1 MPSFSATN
9 RNTAR
14 HHRAH
19 LGWSTSLVAL
29 LVLGAM
35 LSLMVGGAGAATP
48 VSLGTANTFAVL
60 AGAGITNTGPTVVN
74 GDLGTYPTPAIT
86 GAASLV
92 VTGAI
97 HPDDAVAQQAQSD
110 LTTAYLTAQS
120 DGGTTAIA
128 APLGNGST
136 LTPGVYNTT
145 TSIEVSGALTLDGGG
160 DPNAVFVFQAGSTL
174 LTDPAST
181 ITLTN
186 RANACNIY
194 WQVGSSATLNT
205 TSNFA
210 GS

>member
-74 GDLGTYPTPAIT
+74 GDIGTYPTPAIT
-86 GAASLV
+86 STGGLAQIGTVHAA
-92 VTGAI
+92 
-97 HPDDAVAQQAQSD
+97 DAVAQQPQSD
-110 LTTAYLTAQS
+110 LT
-120 DGGTTAIA
+120 
-128 APLGNGST
+128 
-136 LTPGVYNTT
+136 
-145 TSIEVSGALTLDGGG
+145 
-160 DPNAVFVFQAGSTL
+160 
-174 LTDPAST
+174 
-181 ITLTN
+181 
-186 RANACNIY
+186 
-194 WQVGSSATLNT
+194 
-205 TSNFA
+205 
-210 GS
+210 